1 MPLVSVVLTTYNR
14 GPILSRTVRSLLS
27 QTFDDFEL
35 IICDDASP
43 DRTSDVVQ
51 DYSRLDHRIVY
62 QRNTHNIGMPENL
75 NCGIRRSSGT
85 YVANVH
91 DDDIYHPSL
100 LRRWV
105 NALEENPNAAFVFNQ
120 YGVLDAQDQ
129 VRTIYTENL
138 PSVFS
143 GQQLLEQI
151 YFRRWRFDSPVW
163 GTVMARRALY
173 IEAGLFDRRFGFL
186 ADVDMWMRL
195 AEKYDVAYVAEPLI
209 ALSSRAL
216 VPRQW
221 SVDETGTLEQ
231 MFWEARMRHYRKRP
245 SRRAVET
252 LKHL

>member
-62 QRNTHNIGMPENL
+62 QRNTHNIGMIENL

-105 NALEENPNAAFVFNQ
+105 NAMEEHQDAACVFYQ
-120 YGVLDAQDQ
+120 YVIMHDQ
-129 VRTIYTENL
+129 HE
-138 PSVFS
+138 
-143 GQQLLEQI
+143 E
-151 YFRRWRFDSPVW
+151 
-163 GTVMARRALY
+163 
-173 IEAGLFDRRFGFL
+173 
-186 ADVDMWMRL
+186 
-195 AEKYDVAYVAEPLI
+195 
-209 ALSSRAL
+209 
-216 VPRQW
+216 
-221 SVDETGTLEQ
+221 
-231 MFWEARMRHYRKRP
+231 
-245 SRRAVET
+245 
-252 LKHL
+252 